1 MFGSVRNKLLVTVS
15 LDLPVF
21 LLEMS
26 LSLSLLLLVCN
37 LGLGRRQ
44 SQCAWQ
50 LPAIF
55 TPSRTLLPPT
65 TSFLDNAAL
74 FQFLFH
80 CMMWNNVAHSPLTL
94 SFLDNAL
101 QRWTTFSILIW
112 MCTMHNKIFPWQCH
126 TVFFSYSKWMNNNE
140 QYSPVERLH
149 NASQYYISSF
159 SLLDDLHWND

>member
-1 MFGSVRNKLLVTVS
+1 MVIFHFGPPWKKTLQWSCFIIKIL
-15 LDLPVF
+15 F
-21 LLEMS
+21 LLLQIS

-37 LGLGRRQ
+37 LGLRRRQ

-112 MCTMHNKIFPWQCH
+112 MCTMHNKIFPCVLMLH
-126 TVFFSYSKWMNNNE
+126 CFLLSFTINLKMYSAFQWK
-140 QYSPVERLH
+140 V
-149 NASQYYISSF
+149 
-159 SLLDDLHWND
+159 